1 MSDPSRTPVPL
12 HVAGEASTALQAA
25 SLRALDSS
33 TLSAFLASRRWYSAK
48 GHATRDAR
56 ITGVVPVH
64 WAGGEAAVACV
75 AVHLAG
81 DASPVT
87 YQMPVVVRRASATS
101 DAPQAE
107 RVITTI
113 VARDGPGVLLDATE
127 DADFRAWLAAA
138 LRAPAAFQGDGA
150 RWLLEPVGEGPPVLD
165 GLLSRVVRGEQSNT
179 SIIFGDRA
187 ILKLFRR
194 LEPGENPD
202 VEITKFLTTRTGF
215 RNVPELYATM
225 HILGADDARCVS
237 GALTRFLPNATD
249 GWTYTV
255 ERARTYLGGEERSRN
270 GGDAYTAEATRLGAV
285 TRALHDALASD
296 SSAEGFAVEPVTGH
310 DVQEWTARAR
320 DTASS
325 ALDLLE
331 ARLGTLDRA
340 VAPMARAIAGRRAA
354 VLARLDDI
362 AADARRSLSGEK
374 RSRHHGDYHL
384 GQVLRTAN
392 GEWMIIDF
400 EGEPLRPLAER
411 RMLASPLRD
420 VAGMLRSF
428 AYAAATAAS
437 ETGGLGVNATVEV
450 RAAHWERDARSA
462 FLAAYGAEPG
472 SALIA
477 LFELEKV
484 FYELSYELHNRPAWA
499 WIPLR
504 GVAKLF

>member
-1 MSDPSRTPVPL
+1 MSERARTPVPL
-12 HVAGEASTALQAA
+12 HVAGNASTALQAA
-25 SLRALDSS
+25 SLRALDSN
-33 TLSAFLASRRWYSAK
+33 TLSAFLVSRRWYGAK

-56 ITGVVPVH
+56 ITGVVPVR
-64 WAGGEAAVACV
+64 WAGGEAAIACV
-75 AVHLAG
+75 AVHLAA
-81 DASPVT
+81 DAPRVT
-87 YQMPVVVRRASATS
+87 YQLPVLVRHTGSTV
-101 DAPQAE
+101 DAPPAE
-107 RVITTI
+107 NVITTI
-113 VARDGPGVLLDATE
+113 VAAGGPGVLLDATG
-127 DADFRAWLAAA
+127 DAGFRDWLAAA

-150 RWLLEPVGEGPPVLD
+150 RWLLEPVGEGAPLLV
-165 GLLSRVVRGEQSNT
+165 GLPSRVLRGEQSNT

-255 ERARTYLGGEERSRN
+255 ERARTYLGGEGGSRN
-270 GGDAYTAEATRLGAV
+270 GGDAYTVEARRLGAV

-296 SSAEGFAVEPVTGH
+296 PSAEGFDVEPVTDR

-320 DTASS
+320 DTAGS

-331 ARLGTLDRA
+331 ARLGALDHA

-354 VLARLDDI
+354 ILARLDDI
-362 AADARRSLSGEK
+362 AADARRTLSGEW

-392 GEWMIIDF
+392 ADWMIIDF

-411 RMLASPLRD
+411 RRLASPLRD

-428 AYAAATAAS
+428 AYAAATAVA

-462 FLAAYGAEPG
+462 FLAAYGAEQG
-472 SALIA
+472 SALLA

-484 FYELSYELHNRPAWA
+484 FYELSYELHNRPAWS